1 MLDFDGQYHQLAL
14 ALRLGNAAEFEV
26 VGSGG
31 RKNYQFLFSRFIK
44 MIENDVAGT
53 LINESQKNQVIQ
65 SLRNTIVYYDMKK
78 PAELEEKIRH
88 LKKDDPAS
96 FMIFPAYS
104 VTPDSYHNHIYG
116 LVIYKQDNDYLVAKL
131 DKYETNKEMGNHLL
145 KIPADHLEKLSKILF
160 ATKLEHHSES
170 KINIID
176 AINQLSETPPKNL
189 DFDMREYA
197 LVPVC
202 PILEPLTTFRSA
214 LYHCQKATFTPPFA
228 EGKVKPKFCSSMV
241 FRKRFYQTFLGENTK
256 HNEKFSQLW
265 KHYEQRKNI
274 TGLKETI
281 SRDDFVDISDDFVK
295 KVYEDPK
302 TPKKFVKN
310 QSVEVAPYY
319 YHVFYDDSRRLKRLD
334 AHINAIID
342 GTDQPFKEGFRQK
355 VKAKSQRFGGTVKTV
370 KDRIFS
376 DRQTSKSNAT
386 DVPLPTSPTQ
396 TSLTQANFNHRVVDA
411 TNKSNFLSKQKPKSH
426 TEITR

>member
-1 MLDFDGQYHQLAL
+1 MLDFDRQYHQLAL
-14 ALRLGNAAEFEV
+14 ALRLGNAAAFEV
-26 VGSGG
+26 VGSDGK
-31 RKNYQFLFSRFIK
+31 KNYQFLFSRFIK
-44 MIENDVAGT
+44 MIENDEDGT
-53 LINESQKNQVIQ
+53 LIDHPRKSLVIQ
-65 SLRNTIVYYDMKK
+65 SLARTITYYEMKK
-78 PAELEEKIRH
+78 PTELEAEIRNM
-88 LKKDDPAS
+88 KRNDPAS
-96 FMIFPAYS
+96 FMIIP
-104 VTPDSYHNHIYG
+104 SYTVSPSSHHNHIYT
-116 LVIYKQDNDYLVAKL
+116 LIIYKQEHDYLVAKI
-131 DKYETNKEMGNHLL
+131 DKFSANTNMGNHLST
-145 KIPADHLEKLSKILF
+145 IPADHLEKLSKILF

-228 EGKVKPKFCSSMV
+228 EGKVKPKFCSSMA
-241 FRKRFYQTFLGENTK
+241 FRKRFYQTFLSENTK

-265 KHYEQRKNI
+265 KHYEQRKKI

-281 SRDDFVDISDDFVK
+281 SRDEFVDISDDFVK

-319 YHVFYDDSRRLKRLD
+319 YHVFYDDSRRLRPLD

-342 GTDQPFKEGFRQK
+342 GTDQPLKEGFRQK

-376 DRQTSKSNAT
+376 DRQSSKSNAT